1 MEIRN
6 TQKIDSGTTE
16 ILKNISTY
24 SRKIGKKIRV
34 QLLKGSFIT
43 LKYIMNIIIVCEF
56 SQNFLLLR

>member
-1 MEIRN
+1 MFFRNKMEIRN

-43 LKYIMNIIIVCEF
+43 LKCVMKYN
-56 SQNFLLLR
+56 